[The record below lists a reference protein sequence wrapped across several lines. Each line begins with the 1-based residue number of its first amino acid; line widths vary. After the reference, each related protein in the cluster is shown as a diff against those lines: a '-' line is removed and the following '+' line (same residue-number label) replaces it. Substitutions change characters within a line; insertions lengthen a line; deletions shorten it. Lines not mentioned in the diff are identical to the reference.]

1 MALNIKDSRTEELAA
16 EVADLTGE
24 SKTGAI
30 RHSLEDRLEQ
40 LVERARG
47 GDRTE
52 RLSRFLRNEVWPQV
66 PEDVLG
72 VPVTRAERESVL
84 GYGSEGV

>member
-16 EVADLTGE
+16 EVAELAGE

-30 RHSLEDRLEQ
+30 RQSLEDRLEQ
-40 LVERARG
+40 LVQRSRG

-66 PEDVLG
+66 PEGVLG
-72 VPVTRAERESVL
+72 VPVTRAERENVL
-84 GYGSEGV
+84 GRLTANA